1 MNKIETALHTG
12 DNFAHDIN
20 GQQNIPIS
28 MFNDATHPAEIKCHN
43 EFEGQFEI
51 TETENLD
58 SIPEDQYQETIY
70 SEAYEEE
77 TNSTNSVK
85 SFVKLFQDDDSS
97 DDSEDLLLNIAMNI
111 GKQTDKKIV
120 KLSCLLPQKPKVE
133 NKKVQELSNL
143 INTWQHERCSW
154 DEYFSC
160 IALLISSRS
169 PSERLKVGS
178 VIVKDNRIISAGYNG
193 FPSGTPHVSIMR
205 DSHEQNTI
213 HAEQNAIADA
223 ARRGVSIQDST
234 IYITHRPCI
243 NCAKFIISSGITK
256 IKYLSD
262 YRNDDLVDQLLN
274 ASNISIEKV

>member
-1 MNKIETALHTG
+1 ME
-12 DNFAHDIN
+12 F
-20 GQQNIPIS
+20 IS
-28 MFNDATHPAEIKCHN
+28 SMK
-43 EFEGQFEI
+43 
-51 TETENLD
+51 
-58 SIPEDQYQETIY
+58 
-70 SEAYEEE
+70 
-77 TNSTNSVK
+77 TNSVK

-223 ARRGVSIQDST
+223 ASRGVSIKDST
-234 IYITHRPCI
+234 IYITHYPCI
-243 NCAKFIISSGITK
+243 NCTKFIIASGIKK
-256 IKYLSD
+256 IIYSED
-262 YRNDDLVDQLLN
+262 YRNDELVEQLLKN
-274 ASNISIEKV
+274 SNISIVKYSDAN

>member
-1 MNKIETALHTG
+1 MEKIETSLITG
-12 DNFAHDIN
+12 DNFTHNIN
-20 GQQNIPIS
+20 EEQNIPLSI
-28 MFNDATHPAEIKCHN
+28 FNTSTHPAEIKAHN
-43 EFEGQFEI
+43 AFNDQFQI
-51 TETENLD
+51 TEPETFD
-58 SIPEDQYQETIY
+58 AIPEEK
-70 SEAYEEE
+70 YEEE
-77 TNSTNSVK
+77 TNSTSSAK
-85 SFVKLFQDDDSS
+85 SFVQFLDEDS
-97 DDSEDLLLNIAMNI
+97 DDLLIDIAMNI
-111 GKQTDKKIV
+111 GVPDNKKI
-120 KLSCLLPQKPKVE
+120 KLSKPLPIKKSIPIKKINPKI
-133 NKKVQELSNL
+133 QALSNL
-143 INTWQHERCSW
+143 IDTWKTERCSW

-193 FPSGTPHVSIMR
+193 FPSGVPHISIMR

-223 ARRGVSIQDST
+223 ARRGVSIQEST
-234 IYITHRPCI
+234 IYVTHRPCI

-256 IKYLSD
+256 IKYLAD

>member
-1 MNKIETALHTG
+1 MEKIETALITG
-12 DNFAHDIN
+12 DNFTHDIN
-20 GQQNIPIS
+20 KEQNIPLSI
-28 MFNDATHPAEIKCHN
+28 FNTSTHPAEIKAHN
-43 EFEGQFEI
+43 EFDEQFEI
-51 TETENLD
+51 TE
-58 SIPEDQYQETIY
+58 QETIEGI
-70 SEAYEEE
+70 SEE
-77 TNSTNSVK
+77 
-85 SFVKLFQDDDSS
+85 DDDEDDLS
-97 DDSEDLLLNIAMNI
+97 DDLIDMAMNI
-111 GKQTDKKIV
+111 GMPKEKKI
-120 KLSCLLPQKPKVE
+120 KLTKPTKKLIVQKQNPKI
-133 NKKVQELSNL
+133 QALSYL
-143 INTWQHERCSW
+143 IDTWKTERCSW

-193 FPSGTPHVSIMR
+193 FPSGAPHVSIMR

-234 IYITHRPCI
+234 IYVTHRPCI

-256 IKYLSD
+256 IKYLAD
-262 YRNDDLVDQLLN
+262 YRNDDLVDKLLN

>member
-43 EFEGQFEI
+43 EFEKQFEI

-70 SEAYEEE
+70 NEAYEEE
-77 TNSTNSVK
+77 TNSVK
-85 SFVKLFQDDDSS
+85 SFVKFSKDDDSS

-111 GKQTDKKIV
+111 GEQTDKKIV
-120 KLSCLLPQKPKVE
+120 KLSHLSPQKQKIE
-133 NKKVQELSNL
+133 NNKVQELSNL

-205 DSHEQNTI
+205 HSHEQNTI

-223 ARRGVSIQDST
+223 ARRGVSIQDTT

-243 NCAKFIISSGITK
+243 NCAKFIISSGIIK

>member
-133 NKKVQELSNL
+133 NKKVQEL
-143 INTWQHERCSW
+143 
-154 DEYFSC
+154 
-160 IALLISSRS
+160 
-169 PSERLKVGS
+169 
-178 VIVKDNRIISAGYNG
+178 
-193 FPSGTPHVSIMR
+193 
-205 DSHEQNTI
+205 
-213 HAEQNAIADA
+213 
-223 ARRGVSIQDST
+223 
-234 IYITHRPCI
+234 
-243 NCAKFIISSGITK
+243 
-256 IKYLSD
+256 
-262 YRNDDLVDQLLN
+262 
-274 ASNISIEKV
+274 